1 MLPFSLWLM
10 KHTML
15 GNPLIQ
21 PWRELA
27 ALCDDFQMRKCL
39 FGSYYICRAVKPS
52 TEPAAAAEACMV
64 KPQSIPL
71 IASRRNKPPRSLTS
85 LIGAIFAACLSARA
99 PCRPA
104 RTAAT
109 IHWPPRLVPT
119 RRNRREQIHRENA
132 N

>member
-1 MLPFSLWLM
+1 MDARLPFSLWLM

-52 TEPAAAAEACMV
+52 TEPAAAAEASHGEVAIDPACR
-64 KPQSIPL
+64 
-71 IASRRNKPPRSLTS
+71 IA
-85 LIGAIFAACLSARA
+85 A
-99 PCRPA
+99 
-104 RTAAT
+104 
-109 IHWPPRLVPT
+109 
-119 RRNRREQIHRENA
+119 E
-132 N
+132 